1 MKKLVVSFVLFA
13 FVGVGAI
20 AQAPVSP
27 YAEGVKLLN
36 YEKNKSAL
44 IFFKDAVSK
53 NPKDGEANFWQG
65 EALLAQDGAGMPSAA
80 VIQKAKEFYQQALQS
95 LGSDPWLLVGMAHVQ
110 LLEGGNFNAI
120 KQNLELAITSTI
132 VAKGNAK
139 GKVNPDII
147 NAIGYIFAETP
158 IVVAD
163 HRFAVDKIKET
174 ISSYEGI
181 GTLPANLYIN
191 LGINYL
197 KMGGEYGGDA
207 VTAFQEAINRDS
219 KNAYGH
225 YRIGRVYQTQNNRES
240 FDEYYNKAIA
250 ADPTFPPVYY
260 ALYNFYADLN
270 TETAKANLDLFLKH
284 ADKDPSLDIFNADY
298 LFRAGQYDASL
309 EKSKALEATI
319 GVAALPRLGVLLA
332 YNYERKGDSALAK
345 NYIEQFINTSPS
357 DKISSSDYE
366 LAVKIISK
374 FSGNQAALGAI
385 LEKAIAAD
393 TSRTNKLKYYKLG
406 YEMLEKSNMYSDELK
421 WYAKYSALRG
431 VKDEIYYYKTGSI
444 ALNAKDT
451 TVATSI
457 AKDYMAAFPEK
468 PNGYSFYVKAARLV
482 DTANNT
488 GVLFEAVSVQNQF
501 LLKNVANNK
510 QGLINNYY
518 TMIGYYNETKSYE
531 NAVAMCDKVLELVPN
546 DPTTLGAKAQ
556 FTKNIEILKKMQ
568 NGKGGAP
575 APGAPKAASDTTQI
589 KKG

>member
-1 MKKLVVSFVLFA
+1 MLFA

-132 VAKGNAK
+132 VAKGKAK

-531 NAVAMCDKVLELVPN
+531 NAVTMCDKVLELVPN